1 VAPWRWPKL
10 YPDEWLRHIN
20 EKHTHYTVEMR
31 HEDGVFVNQGDL
43 HPKVYHHGSRDLAA
57 LHIELEQD
65 ITELYMSLQ
74 LETELSLLSEKS
86 NYYPLS
92 PGQVSAL
99 LPTMYLRYWPLLWAQ
114 QSHTVHPALQAI
126 PTSLLFTLS
135 LVYYLHNAS
144 TH

>member
-1 VAPWRWPKL
+1 L

-57 LHIELEQD
+57 LHIEMEQD

-86 NYYPLS
+86 SYYPLN
-92 PGQVSAL
+92 PGQVSACL
-99 LPTMYLRYWPLLWAQ
+99 TSDYVHGGCCCAHSNHTARTPLSWPTP
-114 QSHTVHPALQAI
+114 
-126 PTSLLFTLS
+126 
-135 LVYYLHNAS
+135 AS
-144 TH
+144 TSIPHT